1 MLKSWMAPAAA
12 ALAVLLLAGSVDS
25 AAAHKGGGGGWSG
38 GGGKFSGGGG
48 KFYGGKV
55 YGGGGKVYYGGT
67 KFYGGNVYSGNKHA
81 RFHHRHRFV
90 GVPLAYGY
98 YGYSSGCSWL
108 RHRAEVTGSSYWW
121 NRYYA
126 CRDGYYYD

>member
-12 ALAVLLLAGSVDS
+12 AFAVLLLAGTVDTAEAKKS
-25 AAAHKGGGGGWSG
+25 GGWSG
-38 GGGKFSGGGG
+38 GGAKFSGGGG

>member
-12 ALAVLLLAGSVDS
+12 AFAVLLLAGTVDTAEAKKS
-25 AAAHKGGGGGWSG
+25 GGWSG
-38 GGGKFSGGGG
+38 GGAKFSGGGG

-55 YGGGGKVYYGGT
+55 YY
-67 KFYGGNVYSGNKHA
+67 GNKHA

-98 YGYSSGCSWL
+98 YGYSSGCGWL
-108 RHRAEVTGSSYWW
+108 RHRAEVTGNGYWW

-126 CRDGYYYD
+126 CLDGSYYD

>member
-38 GGGKFSGGGG
+38 GGGKVYSGGGKVYSG
-48 KFYGGKV
+48 GTKFYGGKV
-55 YGGGGKVYYGGT
+55 YYG
-67 KFYGGNVYSGNKHA
+67 NQHA